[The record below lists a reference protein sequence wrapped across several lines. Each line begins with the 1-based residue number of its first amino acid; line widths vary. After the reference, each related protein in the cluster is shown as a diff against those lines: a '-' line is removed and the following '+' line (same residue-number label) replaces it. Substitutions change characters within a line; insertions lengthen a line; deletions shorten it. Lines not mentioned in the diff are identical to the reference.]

1 MRRLEEGI
9 GVGGVWLEMG
19 EEDMALKSQTEGVK
33 KITKQSK
40 IVRRGG
46 RVSNILKTLEQGARQ
61 ANKINKYFSTSGE
74 GMVGEGR
81 HPLALEKLCES
92 GSKRRMCDMESETEY
107 LEVSGRSASKRAR
120 GSK

>member
-1 MRRLEEGI
+1 ME
-9 GVGGVWLEMG
+9 VGG
-19 EEDMALKSQTEGVK
+19 EELACKSRTEDGKEVR
-33 KITKQSK
+33 KQSR

-81 HPLALEKLCES
+81 HQLALVKLCES
-92 GSKRRMCDMESETEY
+92 GSKRRVRDLESENEY